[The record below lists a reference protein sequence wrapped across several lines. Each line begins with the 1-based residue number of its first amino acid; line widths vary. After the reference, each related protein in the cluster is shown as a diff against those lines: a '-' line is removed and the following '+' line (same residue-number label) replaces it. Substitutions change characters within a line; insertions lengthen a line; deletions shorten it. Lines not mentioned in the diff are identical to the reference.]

1 MYETSDRFRQVM
13 AGSHRAV
20 MRARLLPNIQFGA
33 NPTGGLEIPIKSGD
47 VKMASTTDVKATLE
61 CEVPGDYWDSVR
73 PYGAELFVE
82 RGVDYGDG
90 TKEYVPLGYFRIQKV
105 DQASAPAGPIKISA
119 QDRIAQLKDVRL
131 IYPYSYPAG
140 LTHRQLFDRL
150 VNGYTDPVGS
160 TTGGPLVIAY
170 GMYYPVSV
178 PIIFEGYDGD
188 RATLPAGTVK
198 DDVYA
203 AIADIVDA
211 RSCVVMFDRIG
222 QMVITSR
229 ERAPGVPSIY
239 TVKPGK
245 AGNLVSASRSLTRD
259 GVYNIVVS
267 RGSDP
272 ANLTGYRLAYNNDTG
287 SALYWA
293 GPFGPIP
300 RYYSSPL
307 LKTSDQADAAAE
319 TVLSR
324 YKGLPSG
331 LATVSLPDPSL
342 DPLDPI
348 TVQIGTTLED
358 HVIDEIT
365 IPLVGQNSGL
375 VIKTRSKNTVP
386 TEEDFPPGGGDPG
399 DPGPGG
405 GGTDPGTGTGP
416 PIYAA
421 TFPDDVAHPNFTE
434 PASNTDVSCTTSD
447 FATKLAALAPGQT
460 LVLANG
466 TYPGTIQTV
475 SKVGTKTQPIV
486 IRAANPGQAKLAS
499 GGGFKLTGKYILVKD
514 IVKEFDDS
522 GKTFSFE
529 GAAEFCGFDGCV
541 VGPATL
547 GAAEPTA
554 AKSLHFYAGGD
565 ATNCFFS
572 YCESRGKS
580 KPGNGVLVDGN
591 FTTLKACTHIL
602 IDHMDMHDYGTEVVN
617 EFEAIRYGVSTM
629 QTTVVNS
636 TIMRCVFT
644 NIATEPEI
652 ISVKANKVESW
663 GHTIQNCIG
672 SLSIRHGDNNFHKD
686 CYVFGPATGA
696 GGTKAGGARVY
707 GKNNEISHMYFQD
720 LNGTSYESTLTIDGG
735 DTTAA
740 DSGHQNV
747 VGGKFAN
754 NLAVNCA
761 TPIVIGEHYTTAPAG
776 ITVTG
781 NRLVNCG
788 GTAVKTV
795 KAPTGTNN
803 ISDNVHYA
811 TVVEAQAA
819 GLVSAG
825 DSGTSSGGGTPDS
838 NTAAGKLGWGTPLS
852 LSDEFDYTG
861 APNSTKWS
869 VYSSAGHAGNGV
881 RSPSRVTVTNGKMVL
896 TGLAGSADT
905 AGLAHKEKRQYGR
918 WEIRA
923 RSFYTDDP
931 TAPGNKTAG
940 YHPVAIIWPSN
951 DVWPGN
957 GEYDFMENGEPG
969 EQAAGAFLHYPSLD
983 GSDHQ
988 IDVPDKTVDMREFH
1002 NYAIEWTADY
1012 IKLYIDGALWY
1023 TASGGAA
1030 ADRKAIQAMTEGQLT
1045 IQLDAFQSSGL
1056 DASTLEVE
1064 WVRVYSLTPAPG
1076 GGGTGTTQ
1084 TLGVGGVATPA
1095 GAILAT
1101 GNTTSAL
1108 QITSGGTATNPKVYD
1123 GKGFTVGR
1131 INIRANYVVVQNYR
1145 IVSREQYGIDSK
1157 GVGITIQN
1165 NDIKDCRPTGDGDMN
1180 AITFKGDNTRILYN
1194 TAINFVGVSDS
1205 GSSHTDA
1212 IQTWNS
1218 HAGDSSSNVVIIG
1231 NRFEGPPT
1239 EAGGANHIHQAVIGE
1254 GKDSTD
1260 GGGGGTGVSQ
1270 NWFIADNYWTA
1281 DCKFDD
1287 IDNVTFTRNTFAG
1300 DDKRV
1305 VVVTSLS
1312 SGFKYYSDNVVTGH
1326 YSIEIGAP
1334 VIPGPGPA
1342 NPLATSN

>member
-61 CEVPGDYWDSVR
+61 CEVPGDYWESVR

-105 DQASAPAGPIKISA
+105 DQTSAPAGPIKISA
-119 QDRIAQLKDVRL
+119 SDRIAQLKDVRL
-131 IYPYSYPAG
+131 IYPYAYPAG
-140 LTHRQLFDRL
+140 LTHRELFGRL
-150 VNGYTDPVGS
+150 VNGYTDPTGS
-160 TTGGPLVIAY
+160 STGGPNVVAY
-170 GMYYPVSV
+170 GMYFPVDV
-178 PIIFEGYDGD
+178 PIIFDGYDGD
-188 RATLPAGTVK
+188 KAVLPAGTVK
-198 DDVYA
+198 DDVYEF
-203 AIADIVDA
+203 IADIVDA

-245 AGNLVSASRSLTRD
+245 SGNLISASRSLTRD

-272 ANLTGYRLAYNNDTG
+272 ANLTGYRLAYNSDTE

-348 TVQIGTTLED
+348 SVQIGMTLED

-421 TFPDDVAHPNFTE
+421 TFPDGVTHPNFTE
-434 PASNTDVSCTTSD
+434 SASNTDVSCTTSD
-447 FATKLAALAPGQT
+447 FASKLAALGPGQT

-466 TYPGTIQTV
+466 TYPGSIQTV

-486 IRAANPGQAKLAS
+486 IRAANPGQAKLAA

-522 GKTFSFE
+522 GKTFSVE

-541 VGPATL
+541 VGPTTL

-554 AKSLHFYAGGD
+554 AKSLHFYAGAD
-565 ATNCFFS
+565 ATNCFFT

-591 FTTLKACTHIL
+591 FTTFKACTHIL

-644 NIATEPEI
+644 NISTEPEI
-652 ISVKANKVESW
+652 ISIKACKVESW
-663 GHTIQNCIG
+663 GHTVQNCIG

-707 GKNNEISHMYFQD
+707 GKNNEISNMYFQD
-720 LNGTSYESTLTIDGG
+720 LNGSSYESTLTIDGG
-735 DTTAA
+735 DTSSPDA
-740 DSGHQNV
+740 GHQNV
-747 VGGKFAN
+747 VGGKFTN
-754 NLAVNCA
+754 NLAVNCT

-788 GTAVKTV
+788 GAAVKTV

-811 TVVEAQAA
+811 SVAEAQAA
-819 GLVSAG
+819 GMTTG
-825 DSGTSSGGGTPDS
+825 SGGTDPGT
-838 NTAAGKLGWGTPLS
+838 
-852 LSDEFDYTG
+852 
-861 APNSTKWS
+861 
-869 VYSSAGHAGNGV
+869 
-881 RSPSRVTVTNGKMVL
+881 
-896 TGLAGSADT
+896 
-905 AGLAHKEKRQYGR
+905 
-918 WEIRA
+918 
-923 RSFYTDDP
+923 
-931 TAPGNKTAG
+931 
-940 YHPVAIIWPSN
+940 
-951 DVWPGN
+951 
-957 GEYDFMENGEPG
+957 
-969 EQAAGAFLHYPSLD
+969 
-983 GSDHQ
+983 
-988 IDVPDKTVDMREFH
+988 
-1002 NYAIEWTADY
+1002 
-1012 IKLYIDGALWY
+1012 
-1023 TASGGAA
+1023 
-1030 ADRKAIQAMTEGQLT
+1030 
-1045 IQLDAFQSSGL
+1045 
-1056 DASTLEVE
+1056 
-1064 WVRVYSLTPAPG
+1064 G
-1076 GGGTGTTQ
+1076 GGGTTTQ
-1084 TLGVGGVATPA
+1084 TLGVGGIPTPA
-1095 GAILAT
+1095 AGPNVVLAT
-1101 GNTTSAL
+1101 SDQAGTSL
-1108 QITSGGTATNPKVYD
+1108 TITSSGTASSPKIYD
-1123 GKGFTVGR
+1123 GQGKKIGR
-1131 INIRANYVVVQNYR
+1131 ITFSGCSNVIVQNYYGQ
-1145 IVSREQYGIDSK
+1145 SGNQYGVVFDNASNC
-1157 GVGITIQN
+1157 TLQN
-1165 NDIKDCRPTGDGDMN
+1165 CDISNVRPSGDGDMN
-1180 AITFKGDNTRILYN
+1180 AITIWGGSNNKIRYN
-1194 TAINFVGVSDS
+1194 SAVNFVGVSDP
-1205 GSSHTDA
+1205 GSSHTDW
-1212 IQTWNS
+1212 IQTWV
-1218 HAGDSSSNVVIIG
+1218 SSSHPTAATNYQIVG
-1231 NRFEGPPT
+1231 NK
-1239 EAGGANHIHQAVIGE
+1239 AV
-1254 GKDSTD
+1254 
-1260 GGGGGTGVSQ
+1260 
-1270 NWFIADNYWTA
+1270 
-1281 DCKFDD
+1281 
-1287 IDNVTFTRNTFAG
+1287 
-1300 DDKRV
+1300 
-1305 VVVTSLS
+1305 
-1312 SGFKYYSDNVVTGH
+1312 
-1326 YSIEIGAP
+1326 
-1334 VIPGPGPA
+1334 GPA
-1342 NPLATSN
+1342 NPSRSNSIASIHQIIMVEGAGRGGNSGGSGNPSGWVVADNEFGDSWNQSIKLDGGDNFIFTRNRFVGSSDKIFDLPSASGVKIYSDNQFGSGYGSVGATVTSGSGPSV